1 MVAHAEDQVHVVVD
15 EQQGG
20 PGGPDVADPLAQP
33 HALRR
38 VEAGGRLV
46 EEQDRRLGHARPRDR
61 HELALAGFEVDGDQ
75 VGGAVDEDDHAIPG
89 GVDENF
95 NPVASNPVWHFS
107 FPAIGFEMATI
118 TDFHGVIAAGEVQ
131 GAAHGSDGSE
141 WWFDCDMRFM
151 EGKYVAVDGRLRD
164 ASFGFV

>member
-1 MVAHAEDQVHVVVD
+1 VD
-15 EQQGG
+15 PTEFE
-20 PGGPDVADPLAQP
+20 PLSRLSRDRL
-33 HALRR
+33 LRR
-38 VEAGGRLV
+38 GAAVA
-46 EEQDRRLGHARPRDR
+46 
-61 HELALAGFEVDGDQ
+61 
-75 VGGAVDEDDHAIPG
+75 GGAVGLGLLDPAAASAHPHHHHHHHGDRAPRPIPG

-164 ASFGFV
+164 AAFGFV